1 MVIIETSIFTR
12 QVRDLLSDEEYRD
25 LQIALVNRPH
35 AGSVIV
41 GSGGLR
47 KVRWAVKGR
56 GKRGGV
62 RVIYYWA
69 IASDQLLMLL
79 TYSKSERDDL
89 TPDQLKTL
97 KKIVKKEYP

>member
-1 MVIIETSIFTR
+1 MLIIETSIFTR
-12 QVRDLLSDEEYRD
+12 QVRELLSDEEYRE
-25 LQIALVNRPH
+25 LQMALANRPH
-35 AGSVIV
+35 AGSVIA

-47 KVRWAVKGR
+47 KVRWAIKGR

-69 IASDQLLMLL
+69 VPSDQLLLL
-79 TYSKSERDDL
+79 LIYSKSERDDL